1 MQSYVEQER
10 TRPDDGMSL
19 TLVLDKHLTMP
30 CGDNLSS
37 MVDTRLGPNLEGADL
52 TNPLSTGPST
62 FTTAA
67 TGRTCKFS
75 HFLPSLRASLRL
87 QFTWELRR
95 TGLLL
100 EEYLA

>member
-1 MQSYVEQER
+1 
-10 TRPDDGMSL
+10 MSL
-19 TLVLDKHLTMP
+19 ALDFDTHLTMP
-30 CGDNLSS
+30 GGDNLPS
-37 MVDTRLGPNLEGADL
+37 MVDTRLGSNLEGADL

-75 HFLPSLRASLRL
+75 LFLLAIRASLRW
-87 QFTWELRR
+87 QFTWEPRQ

-100 EEYLA
+100 EGY